1 MHSEMELKGVEAG
14 IMIDSQSPGADF
26 EHETEEEPRNIES
39 DNNWS
44 DNEGFWSAN
53 DNDWSGGDDEW
64 YGAAH

>member
-1 MHSEMELKGVEAG
+1 
-14 IMIDSQSPGADF
+14 MIDSQSPEADF
-26 EHETEEEPRNIES
+26 EYETEEEPRNIES

-53 DNDWSGGDDEW
+53 DNDWSGGDEEW